1 MAIMYDMVLDNK
13 IVRESFDLHL
23 RELIYPRD
31 ARSFLPSDRIDE
43 VDETRELDSNK
54 ETAG

>member
-1 MAIMYDMVLDNK
+1 MYDMVLDNK